1 MHEMTITE
9 SILRITLDHAQRA
22 NARSVGAIH
31 IRMGE
36 LSSMVDDS
44 IRFYWEI
51 IAKDTLAEKAQL
63 VFTRTPV
70 RVHCATCQTDFDYRR
85 KESFACPH
93 CGGQDLRI
101 QDGDEMQVESIEVET
116 E

>member
-1 MHEMTITE
+1 MHEMSVTE
-9 SILRITLDHAQRA
+9 SILRITLEHAQKA
-22 NARSVGAIH
+22 NARSVTAIH

-36 LSSMVDDS
+36 LASMVDDS

-51 IAKDTLAEKAQL
+51 IAKDTPAEKAAL
-63 VFTRTPV
+63 TFARIPA
-70 RVHCATCQTDFDYRR
+70 RVHCATCLHDFDWRR
-85 KESFACPH
+85 KDDFACPK

-101 QDGDEMQVESIEVET
+101 QGGDELQVESIEVEA

>member
-22 NARSVGAIH
+22 NARSVSAIH

-63 VFTRTPV
+63 VFRRIPV
-70 RVHCATCQTDFDYRR
+70 SVHCAACQLDFEYRR
-85 KESFACPH
+85 KDRFECPR

-101 QDGDEMQVESIEVET
+101 RNDEEMQVESIEVEA